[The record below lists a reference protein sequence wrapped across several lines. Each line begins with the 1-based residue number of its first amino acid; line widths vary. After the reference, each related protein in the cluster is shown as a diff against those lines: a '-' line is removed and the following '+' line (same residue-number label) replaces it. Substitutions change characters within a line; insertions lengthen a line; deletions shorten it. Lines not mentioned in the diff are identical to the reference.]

1 MNYKLLIC
9 FTIFQL
15 ILSKSLAQDY
25 PREEIDLED
34 FIEELFQQQDEDID
48 YEDLYES
55 LFQYYRSPLNLNRV
69 NREELAS
76 LYVLSEMQLNNF
88 FKYREKNGKFLS
100 EYELQAIP
108 GFDLNTIYKLMP
120 FIEIRDVGL
129 YADNRNLF
137 NRIVSEKNNYLMVR
151 YQRVL
156 EDAEGYLRTDAD
168 TATDG
173 TPKSRY
179 LGSPDKLYLRYR
191 VSHIKD
197 FSLGFTLEKDAGEQ
211 ITWFPENKQ
220 YGTDF
225 SSYHFMLYNKGNF
238 KSIVIGDYQMQFGQG
253 LLLAAGFSIGK
264 GSETITTIRRSN
276 LGIKPY
282 TSVTEGNFFRGAA
295 ATYNLGFF
303 DITGFYSNRNIDGRV
318 TVETLD
324 TIIDNISI
332 PQIVTTEIV
341 SSNTDISGLHR
352 TESELSKKQQNN
364 EQVYGG
370 NFSYKSKDKNLNAGL
385 TFVGTKY
392 SVPIVQKISRFYRKF
407 EFNGSQNYNI
417 GLNFSYNWQNF
428 NFFGETAQSMSDSTG
443 YDGRGLLAGFISS
456 LSPKLEMSMLY
467 RNYDRGFHTFYG
479 GAFGESY
486 RNINEQGLYWG
497 IKLKPVKKITIT
509 AYYDRFKFPW
519 LKYRVDAPSQGYE
532 YLARVTWVP
541 KKRRVTL
548 YGQYKE
554 EIKEINQKD
563 NLTNI
568 DFITNTRKRN
578 YIVNLNYKAKELI
591 SFKSRVQFSSY
602 KQSNSTTYGYA
613 VIQDVNFDF
622 GKLRLS
628 VRFALFDTDDWD
640 NRQYVYEKDVLWA
653 FSLPVYYAEGGSGIR
668 TYLLLRYKLN
678 RKTDI
683 WLKYARFR
691 YSNQNIISSGLNE
704 IQGSKKS
711 EIKVQIKYKF

>member
-25 PREEIDLED
+25 PREEINLED

-55 LFQYYRSPLNLNRV
+55 LFQYYRNPLNLNRV

-88 FKYREKNGKFLS
+88 FKYMEKNGKFLS

-120 FIEIRDVGL
+120 FIEIRDVGFS
-129 YADNRNLF
+129 DNRNLF

-156 EDAEGYLRTDAD
+156 EDAEGYLRTEAD
-168 TATDG
+168 TNKDG
-173 TPKSRY
+173 SEKSRY
-179 LGSPDKLYLRYR
+179 LGSPGKLYLRYR

-211 ITWFPENKQ
+211 ITWSPENKQ

-225 SSYHFMLYNKGNF
+225 LSYHFMLYNKGNF
-238 KSIVIGDYQMQFGQG
+238 KSIVLGDYQIQFGQG

-295 ATYNLGFF
+295 ATLNLGFF

-324 TIIDNISI
+324 TIINNISI

-352 TESELSKKQQNN
+352 TVSELSKKQQNN

-392 SVPIVQKISRFYRKF
+392 SVPIVQKISRVYRKF

-428 NFFGETAQSMSDSTG
+428 NFFGEAAQSMSDSTG
-443 YDGRGLLAGFISS
+443 YDGRGFLAGFISS

-467 RNYDRGFHTFYG
+467 RNYGRDFHTFYG
-479 GAFGESY
+479 EAFGENY

-519 LKYRVDAPSQGYE
+519 LKYQVDAPSQGYE

-578 YIVNLNYKAKELI
+578 YIINLNYKAKELI

-602 KQSNSTTYGYA
+602 KQSNSTSYGYA

-628 VRFALFDTDDWD
+628 TRFALFDTDDWD

-653 FSLPVYYAEGGSGIR
+653 FSLPAYYATGGSGIR
-668 TYLLLRYKLN
+668 TYLLLRYKFN

-691 YSNQNIISSGLNE
+691 YSNQNTISSGLNE